1 MARSASRKVIL
12 QSEEINHVSVVTP
25 KAVGTGHA
33 LLQLAVTLPGII
45 LVITRPVTLNK
56 LLKFSVPHFACLQ
69 RRDNHYRYFTE
80 LSV

>member
-1 MARSASRKVIL
+1 MARSAPRKVIL
-12 QSEEINHVSVVTP
+12 QCEERNLVSVVTS
-25 KAVGTGHA
+25 KALGTGHA
-33 LLQLAVTLPGII
+33 LLQLVVTLPGVI

-69 RRDNHYRYFTE
+69 RRDNHYTYFTE